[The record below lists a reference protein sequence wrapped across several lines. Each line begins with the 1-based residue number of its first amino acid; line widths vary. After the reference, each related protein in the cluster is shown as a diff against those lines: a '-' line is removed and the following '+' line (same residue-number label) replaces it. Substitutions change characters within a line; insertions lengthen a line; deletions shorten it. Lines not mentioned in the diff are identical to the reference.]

1 MKKIILLAFLI
12 GSAFLVSAQLVLS
25 SGSQIVVN
33 STSVLV
39 VNDLT
44 TAGGTIKNSG
54 EVTVLGNIT
63 NNSGDLFTSDSDG
76 TISFEGS
83 EAQEITGDFFNSF

>member
-1 MKKIILLAFLI
+1 LLYEKDNSTSIPNRECLF
-12 GSAFLVSAQLVLS
+12 SSAQLVLS

-63 NNSGDLFTSDSDG
+63 NNSGDHLHLTQ
-76 TISFEGS
+76 TELYLFEG
-83 EAQEITGDFFNSF
+83 AP